1 MQHTLD
7 ILATGIHDAKNQLF
21 RAETLAA
28 DLESRLGVD
37 LGEVRY
43 AIEAAAGSLVSTL
56 DAYRLLGH
64 TATPVVQPTVVIDLI
79 DEVVLDQRRHLVA
92 AGLELDVLPAPADA
106 WPLLRGPVM
115 ALLNNALQNAGRFAR
130 RQIRL
135 GARIDDEALV
145 LTVEDDGPGFATLPP
160 ESGIGL
166 VLAERVAALHERH
179 GRSGSLQLCNGGSLG
194 GAVFSLRLP

>member
-1 MQHTLD
+1 MQRTLD

-56 DAYRLLGH
+56 DAYRLLGE
-64 TATPVVQPTVVIDLI
+64 TSTPVVQPTVVTDLI
-79 DEVVLDQRRHLVA
+79 DEVVLDQRRHLIA
-92 AGLELDVLPAPADA
+92 AGLELDVPPPPADA

-135 GARIDDEALV
+135 SARIDDETLV
-145 LTVEDDGPGFATLPP
+145 LMVEDDGPGFATLPP
-160 ESGIGL
+160 ASGIGL
-166 VLAERVAALHERH
+166 VLADRVAALHERH
-179 GRSGSLQLCNGGSLG
+179 GRSGSLQLSNGGSLG